1 MKRRL
6 FLLFVLFLTMHVF
19 AVDDELNSAEI
30 QIPFR
35 FDTTSTGLYQFQVP
49 LTLGLPVDV
58 GMGLN
63 GYIPAAYLYVFD
75 EQKREKRLFFKNQ
88 VVEIQRIKLMWGLS
102 EEFLYEFR
110 YQKIYN
116 DTFSIQP
123 VLDFLQLSFPVTAI
137 PLTYSLDFRTFGS
150 ALNPVIN
157 ATAFG
162 FTKAGPI
169 ELDLN
174 FNLYKT
180 REDHHGLFELGFKGI
195 TFANTN
201 TGIELGALNP
211 FGIVLGDLVGGFA
224 NINLNSR
231 AMRLQPRF
239 AAGYSRQTEGL
250 AVGLLLHDDA
260 HLKNNANFKLNT
272 LLLFST
278 SGNGFWSVN
287 GEYAHSDTFSTVF
300 NCSMNSFYIEN
311 KYVMNFTE
319 LFGGE

>member
-1 MKRRL
+1 MKK
-6 FLLFVLFLTMHVF
+6 LLVLLLVLFLTMHLF
-19 AVDDELNSAEI
+19 AADALADKTDI
-30 QIPFR
+30 KIPVK

-49 LTLGLPVDV
+49 LTLGLPVDF

-63 GYIPAAYLYVFD
+63 GYIPAAYMYVFD
-75 EQKREKRLFFKNQ
+75 EWKREKQIFFKSQ
-88 VVEIQRIKLMWGLS
+88 VVEIQRIKMMWGLS

-116 DTFSIQP
+116 DTLSIKP
-123 VLDFLQLSFPVTAI
+123 LLAFFNLGFPVTAI
-137 PLTYSLDFRTFGS
+137 PLTYSMDFRTFGS

-180 REDHHGLFELGFKGI
+180 REDHHGLLEVGFKGI
-195 TFANTN
+195 TFANT
-201 TGIELGALNP
+201 GFGFEVEPLNP
-211 FGIVLGDLVGGFA
+211 FGITLGDLVGGFA
-224 NINLNSR
+224 NINLSSR

-239 AAGYSRQTEGL
+239 AAGYSRQTEAL
-250 AVGLLLHDDA
+250 SVGVLLHDDA

-272 LLLFST
+272 MLLFS
-278 SGNGFWSVN
+278 SNGQGFWSVN
-287 GEYAHSDTFSTVF
+287 GEYAHSDTFTTTF
-300 NCSMNSFYIEN
+300 NCSLNSFYIEN
-311 KYVMNFTE
+311 KYVLNFSE
-319 LFGGE
+319 LFNGQ